1 MRPAFS
7 VVFLTTLCGAAQG
20 LLLTLVIVEALAR
33 AAGVDIAAPFYV
45 TGAALSVALG
55 ALGLLAS
62 FFHLGHPERPARDR
76 DVAYVVAVTRMHRAA
91 GVSRVRVRVWR
102 GAPVR
107 LARHVADRRGGR
119 ACKRRA
125 VRVHR
130 DDLRVPALP
139 AGMGGR

>member
-62 FFHLGHPERPARDR
+62 FFHLGHPERARARSRCGVRRGCHANASRCRCFSRARSRMARRTCSAGPAR
-76 DVAYVVAVTRMHRAA
+76 
-91 GVSRVRVRVWR
+91 
-102 GAPVR
+102 
-107 LARHVADRRGGR
+107 
-119 ACKRRA
+119 C
-125 VRVHR
+125 
-130 DDLRVPALP
+130 
-139 AGMGGR
+139 